1 MKVTA
6 TLTENTISEQIKRLI
21 SNLEVKLMKSIFVIV
36 LLLVILISPAS
47 AEEETCD
54 MLFVQDAKAMTFD
67 GSRLTLKETNPNII
81 FFCDRPVRTAG
92 HMTRDAFM
100 KLVTEGENSF
110 ADNPPNAAV
119 SIIDA
124 KGEVTEVVVTLSKR
138 PLVNGNDMVFPI
150 KVLEGELPNAGE
162 TVIMFMDPIGRP
174 MSPTSAAGVH
184 RRHRRR
190 AVRHVVH

>member
-1 MKVTA
+1 MKY
-6 TLTENTISEQIKRLI
+6 
-21 SNLEVKLMKSIFVIV
+21 IFDLV
-36 LLLVILISPAS
+36 LLVAILVSPAL

-54 MLFVQDAKAMTFD
+54 MLFVQDAKTMSFD
-67 GSRLTLKETNPNII
+67 GSRLTLKDANPNII

-92 HMTRDAFM
+92 HMDRDAFM

-124 KGEVTEVVVTLSKR
+124 KGEVNEVVVILSKR
-138 PLVNGNDMVFPI
+138 PLVKGNDMIFPI

-162 TVIMFMDPIGRP
+162 TVIMFIDPIGRP
-174 MSPTSAAGVH
+174 MSPTSVAGVH

-190 AVRHVVH
+190 AVRHLN

>member
-1 MKVTA
+1 MN
-6 TLTENTISEQIKRLI
+6 EIRRQI

-36 LLLVILISPAS
+36 LLLATLASPTS

-67 GSRLTLKETNPNII
+67 GSRLTLKEANPNII

-119 SIIDA
+119 SIVSA

-138 PLVNGNDMVFPI
+138 PAGKRKRHGFPDQSDRRRTAQRGTRPSSCSSTPLDGPCPRLPLLVSIVD
-150 KVLEGELPNAGE
+150 
-162 TVIMFMDPIGRP
+162 T
-174 MSPTSAAGVH
+174 AAGLSGM
-184 RRHRRR
+184 
-190 AVRHVVH
+190 

>member
-1 MKVTA
+1 
-6 TLTENTISEQIKRLI
+6 
-21 SNLEVKLMKSIFVIV
+21 MKSIFVIV
-36 LLLVILISPAS
+36 LLLATSAS
-47 AEEETCD
+47 SALAEDEACD
-54 MLFVQDAKAMTFD
+54 MLFVQDAKAMIFD
-67 GSRLTLKETNPNII
+67 GSSLTLQEANPNII

-92 HMTRDAFM
+92 HMTRNAFM

-124 KGEVTEVVVTLSKR
+124 KGEVIEAVVTLSKK
-138 PLVNGNDMVFPI
+138 PLVSGNDMVFPI
-150 KVLEGELPNAGE
+150 KVIDGELPNAGE
-162 TVIMFMDPIGRP
+162 TVIMFIDPIGRP

-190 AVRHVVH
+190 AIRRHN

>member
-1 MKVTA
+1 MYKVK
-6 TLTENTISEQIKRLI
+6 QQI
-21 SNLEVKLMKSIFVIV
+21 SNLEIKIMKYILVIA
-36 LLLVILISPAS
+36 LLLATLTLS
-47 AEEETCD
+47 AHAEDEACD
-54 MLFVQDAKAMTFD
+54 MLFVQDAKAMVFV
-67 GSRLTLKETNPNII
+67 GSLLTLKEANPNII

-119 SIIDA
+119 SIVSA
-124 KGEVTEVVVTLSKR
+124 KGEVAEVVVTLSKR
-138 PLVNGNDMVFPI
+138 PLVSGNDMVFPI
-150 KVLEGELPNAGE
+150 KVIDGNLPNAGE
-162 TVIMFMDPIGRP
+162 TVIMFIDPIGRP

-190 AVRHVVH
+190 AVARHN

>member
-1 MKVTA
+1 M
-6 TLTENTISEQIKRLI
+6 
-21 SNLEVKLMKSIFVIV
+21 EVKLMKSIFVIV
-36 LLLVILISPAS
+36 FLLATLASPTS

-67 GSRLTLKETNPNII
+67 GSRLTLKEANPNII

-92 HMTRDAFM
+92 HMNRDAFM

-119 SIIDA
+119 SIVSA

-138 PLVNGNDMVFPI
+138 PLVSGNDMVFPI
-150 KVLEGELPNAGE
+150 KVIDGELPNAGE
-162 TVIMFMDPIGRP
+162 TVIMFIDPIGRP

-190 AVRHVVH
+190 AVRHVVR

>member
-1 MKVTA
+1 MRTV
-6 TLTENTISEQIKRLI
+6 L
-21 SNLEVKLMKSIFVIV
+21 IFVF
-36 LLLVILISPAS
+36 LVGILSLS
-47 AEEETCD
+47 AYAEDDACD

-67 GSRLTLKETNPNII
+67 GSRLTLKEANPNII

-92 HMTRDAFM
+92 HMNRDAFM

-119 SIIDA
+119 SIVSA

-138 PLVNGNDMVFPI
+138 PQLSGNDMVFPI

-162 TVIMFMDPIGRP
+162 TVIMFIDPIGRP
-174 MSPTSAAGVH
+174 MSPTSVAGVH

-190 AVRHVVH
+190 AVRHVVR

>member
-1 MKVTA
+1 
-6 TLTENTISEQIKRLI
+6 
-21 SNLEVKLMKSIFVIV
+21 MKSIFVMV
-36 LLLVILISPAS
+36 LLVAILVSPAL
-47 AEEETCD
+47 AEEEACD
-54 MLFVQDAKAMTFD
+54 MLFVQDAKTMSFD
-67 GSRLTLKETNPNII
+67 GSRLTLKDANPNII

-92 HMTRDAFM
+92 HMDRNAFM

-138 PLVNGNDMVFPI
+138 PLVEGNDMIFPI
-150 KVLEGELPNAGE
+150 KMLEGELPNAGE
-162 TVIMFMDPIGRP
+162 TVIMFIDPIGRP
-174 MSPTSAAGVH
+174 MSPTSVAGVH

-190 AVRHVVH
+190 AVRHLN

>member
-1 MKVTA
+1 MIIIMLLLA
-6 TLTENTISEQIKRLI
+6 TLA
-21 SNLEVKLMKSIFVIV
+21 
-36 LLLVILISPAS
+36 SPTH

-67 GSRLTLKETNPNII
+67 GTRLTLKEANPNII

-92 HMTRDAFM
+92 HMNRDAFM

-119 SIIDA
+119 SIVSA

-138 PLVNGNDMVFPI
+138 PLVSGNDMVFPI
-150 KVLEGELPNAGE
+150 KVIDGKLPNAGE
-162 TVIMFMDPIGRP
+162 TVIMFIDPIGRP
-174 MSPTSAAGVH
+174 MSPTSVVGVH
-184 RRHRRR
+184 RRHHRR
-190 AVRHVVH
+190 AVRHVVR

>member
-1 MKVTA
+1 MHK
-6 TLTENTISEQIKRLI
+6 IWRLI
-21 SNLEVKLMKSIFVIV
+21 SSLEVKLMKSMFVTV
-36 LLLVILISPAS
+36 LILATLISSAV

-54 MLFVQDAKAMTFD
+54 MLFVQDAKTMSFD
-67 GSRLTLKETNPNII
+67 GRRLTLKDANPNII

-92 HMTRDAFM
+92 HMDRNAFM

-138 PLVNGNDMVFPI
+138 PLVSGNDMVFPI

-162 TVIMFMDPIGRP
+162 TVIMFIDPIGRP

-190 AVRHVVH
+190 AIRRHN

>member
-1 MKVTA
+1 
-6 TLTENTISEQIKRLI
+6 
-21 SNLEVKLMKSIFVIV
+21 MKSIFVLV
-36 LLLVILISPAS
+36 LLVAILVSPAL

-54 MLFVQDAKAMTFD
+54 MLFVQDAKTMSFD
-67 GSRLTLKETNPNII
+67 GSRLTLKDANPNII

-92 HMTRDAFM
+92 HMDRNAFM

-138 PLVNGNDMVFPI
+138 PLVEGNDMIFPI
-150 KVLEGELPNAGE
+150 KMLEGELPNAGE
-162 TVIMFMDPIGRP
+162 TVIMFIDPIGRP
-174 MSPTSAAGVH
+174 MSPTSVAGVH

-190 AVRHVVH
+190 AVRHLN

>member
-1 MKVTA
+1 
-6 TLTENTISEQIKRLI
+6 
-21 SNLEVKLMKSIFVIV
+21 MKSIFVLV
-36 LLLVILISPAS
+36 LLVAILVSPAL

-54 MLFVQDAKAMTFD
+54 MLFVQDAKTMSFD
-67 GSRLTLKETNPNII
+67 GSRLTLKDANPNII

-92 HMTRDAFM
+92 HMDRNAFM

-138 PLVNGNDMVFPI
+138 PLVSGNDMVFPI

-162 TVIMFMDPIGRP
+162 TVIMFIDPIGRP
-174 MSPTSAAGVH
+174 MSPTSVAGVH

-190 AVRHVVH
+190 AVRHLN

>member
-1 MKVTA
+1 
-6 TLTENTISEQIKRLI
+6 
-21 SNLEVKLMKSIFVIV
+21 MKSIFVIV
-36 LLLVILISPAS
+36 VLFATLISSAV

-67 GSRLTLKETNPNII
+67 GNRLTLKEANPNII

-92 HMTRDAFM
+92 HLTRDAFM

-138 PLVNGNDMVFPI
+138 PLVSANDMVFPI
-150 KVLEGELPNAGE
+150 RVLEGELPNAGE
-162 TVIMFMDPIGRP
+162 TVIMFIDPIGRP
-174 MSPTSAAGVH
+174 MSPTSVAGAH
-184 RRHRRR
+184 RRHHRR
-190 AVRHVVH
+190 AVRHIAN

>member
-1 MKVTA
+1 
-6 TLTENTISEQIKRLI
+6 
-21 SNLEVKLMKSIFVIV
+21 MKSIFVLV
-36 LLLVILISPAS
+36 LLVAILISSAV

-54 MLFVQDAKAMTFD
+54 MLFVQDAKTMSFD
-67 GSRLTLKETNPNII
+67 GSRLTLKDANPNII

-92 HMTRDAFM
+92 HMDRNAFM

-138 PLVNGNDMVFPI
+138 PLVSGNDMVFPI

-162 TVIMFMDPIGRP
+162 TVIMFIDPIGRP
-174 MSPTSAAGVH
+174 MSPTSVAGVH

-190 AVRHVVH
+190 AVRHLN

>member
-1 MKVTA
+1 
-6 TLTENTISEQIKRLI
+6 
-21 SNLEVKLMKSIFVIV
+21 MKSIFII
-36 LLLVILISPAS
+36 VILLAILVSPLF

-67 GSRLTLKETNPNII
+67 GSRLALKEANPNII

-119 SIIDA
+119 SIVSA
-124 KGEVTEVVVTLSKR
+124 KGDVTEVVVTLSKR
-138 PLVNGNDMVFPI
+138 PLINGNDMVFPI
-150 KVLEGELPNAGE
+150 KVIEGELPSTGE
-162 TVIMFMDPIGRP
+162 TVIMFIDPIGRP
-174 MSPTSAAGVH
+174 MSPTSVAGAH
-184 RRHRRR
+184 RRHHRR
-190 AVRHVVH
+190 AVRHIVH